1 MGDFTN
7 PEFLNTLSFS
17 DKLTNSLMVTV
28 LGMAITFFILILLM
42 FSIKLL
48 SKVAGKTKNVEIV
61 EEDDLELVAVL
72 TAAISE
78 YNRSDSKVV
87 VHSYK
92 EIKPGV

>member
-7 PEFLNTLSFS
+7 PEFLNTLSLS
-17 DKLTNSLMVTV
+17 DRLIHSLMVTI
-28 LGMAITFFILILLM
+28 LGMGITFLILILLM

-48 SKVAGKTKNVEIV
+48 SKLANKTQKVEIV

-78 YNRSDSKVV
+78 YNKKNSQVLI
-87 VHSYK
+87 HSYK